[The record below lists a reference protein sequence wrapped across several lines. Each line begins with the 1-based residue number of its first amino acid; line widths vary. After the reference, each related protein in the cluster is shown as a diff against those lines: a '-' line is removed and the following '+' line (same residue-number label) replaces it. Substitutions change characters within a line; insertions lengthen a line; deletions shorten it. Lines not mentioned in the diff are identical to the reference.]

1 MKKQFLSLGVA
12 AAVSASLLAGCGSSA
27 SNTAASTAGSAAS
40 EAASTASTETA
51 AAASTSAAAEETA
64 SAEAVDPSSMKIG
77 MICVGDE
84 AVTYDKAHIDGITAA
99 AGKVGIGTDQI
110 VFKKNVPE
118 DATAYDAAVELV
130 ESQGCNLVISDSY
143 GHQNFMVQ
151 AAEEY
156 AEEYPDVQF
165 VSMTGD
171 FAALS
176 GLDNFHNAF
185 DNIYEARY
193 VSGVVAGM
201 KVQQLVDDGKLTDD
215 NYDKDGKVKIGY
227 VGAFNYAE
235 VVSGYTAFYLGLTS
249 VYPDAHMY
257 VDYTNSWFD
266 VDAEAATA
274 EKLIADGC
282 VIIGQ
287 HADSTGAPSAV
298 EQAFQDGNDHVF
310 SVGYNI
316 SMLDVAPDVA
326 LTSAS
331 NGWERLY
338 EYVLKNWLDGSD
350 IVTDW
355 TAGYEDKAVMITE
368 LGKACAPGTAEA
380 VAEAEGKIVSGELH
394 VFDASTFTIGGETP
408 TSILGDV
415 DADFTPETECLIDGY
430 FHESEFRSAPYF
442 AARIDGITEL
452 N

>member
-156 AEEYPDVQF
+156 PDVQF

-235 VVSGYTAFYLGLTS
+235 VVSGYTAFYNVMELLCYRHLYTKLTRQLINGFCR
-249 VYPDAHMY
+249 MY
-257 VDYTNSWFD
+257 AFD
-266 VDAEAATA
+266 H
-274 EKLIADGC
+274 
-282 VIIGQ
+282 
-287 HADSTGAPSAV
+287 HADVFYGICRSFAFSYEYSAAPVSTVHARACYNKIAESSQAHECKPVSAHSLAHARHFSQSSCH
-298 EQAFQDGNDHVF
+298 ERSF
-310 SVGYNI
+310 SVVSVSHSVRNSCGKSY
-316 SMLDVAPDVA
+316 
-326 LTSAS
+326 
-331 NGWERLY
+331 
-338 EYVLKNWLDGSD
+338 YVLKCS
-350 IVTDW
+350 
-355 TAGYEDKAVMITE
+355 A
-368 LGKACAPGTAEA
+368 
-380 VAEAEGKIVSGELH
+380 
-394 VFDASTFTIGGETP
+394 
-408 TSILGDV
+408 
-415 DADFTPETECLIDGY
+415 Y
-430 FHESEFRSAPYF
+430 FHSCYIII
-442 AARIDGITEL
+442 RI
-452 N
+452 NAH